1 VAVCAGKGEMA
12 QRSASVQKASAF
24 HFGMESVN
32 LSHAMN
38 TSDFY
43 TGLADTCRP
52 SSLVN
57 SEPE

>member
-1 VAVCAGKGEMA
+1 MA
-12 QRSASVQKASAF
+12 QQSTSVQKASAF

-38 TSDFY
+38 TSDSY